1 MAGGSK
7 NKKKQTKR
15 EKEAS
20 KKRRQK
26 KRSKNTT
33 EADLEA
39 RREQYSKNTTEAD
52 LEARREQYSKNIT
65 EADLEARREQ
75 YSRNTTEADREKLN
89 QRSLCNYHKNKTD
102 DSIARKRNEAS
113 RKAAANHAF
122 IEEHRATFD
131 RCKVWDTLVHE
142 PPKRNGLYY
151 LPATRQAGPQAGMT
165 DFWSVDSVL
174 NDLSTALSSQGMKS
188 ER

>member
-1 MAGGSK
+1 MK
-7 NKKKQTKR
+7 EQEETNQT